1 MEIGPVDYLLATFV
15 DGKFRGEMAVALAD
29 LGDKGLIHIIDL
41 VFISKDADGSI
52 IAQEIDAL
60 DGELSGTF
68 ATVDG
73 EYGGLLSEADLA
85 LAAEDL
91 PPCTAAGLLVWE
103 NVWAKD
109 FATALRN
116 AGGEVLA
123 YDRIPAADIEQAF
136 AGLGAE

>member
-15 DGKFRGEMAVALAD
+15 DGKFRGEMAAALAN
-29 LGDKGLIHIIDL
+29 LVDKGIIHIIDL
-41 VFISKDADGSI
+41 VFISKAEDGSI

-60 DGELSGTF
+60 DGDLDGSY
-68 ATVDG
+68 AKLDG

-85 LAAEDL
+85 LAAQDL
-91 PPCTAAGLLVWE
+91 PPGSAAGLLVWE

-123 YDRIPAADIEQAF
+123 YDRIPADDIELAF
-136 AGLGAE
+136 ADLGSE

>member
-29 LGDKGLIHIIDL
+29 LVDKGLIHIIDL

-91 PPCTAAGLLVWE
+91 PPGTAAGLLVWE